1 MNTLRLPAL
10 VFAILLGILMCA
22 AGPFNTAW
30 LGGTPLGGGHFPFA
44 PFFISFFLFIAIATI
59 AVSTKRNPILN
70 GTEQLV
76 TWLFMVIGIGI
87 GYSGLAESFFL
98 NITAPV
104 YYQNAGY
111 TWIETLTPYLPDSW
125 YMNDPSVVKTL
136 YEGFIGGHDMSIL
149 QVVQQIPWAAWTGV
163 LTLWGLFIMMAYL
176 TMLCLVNLF
185 GRQWVEN
192 ERVNFPLLRVPQ
204 FMSEALDAGRMG
216 EFLTNKFLLWG
227 IGIPVFLHMLNG
239 LSYHYPSI
247 PQLPL
252 LVLAGQYFPKYGLFS
267 GFNKLQLYLVPAYIG
282 FAFLA
287 TRQIAFSFWFFYIF
301 GALFMGVLY
310 VLGFNIPQSAM
321 GINFGPNLARPAE
334 ATVIGATFIFFLF
347 ILWLAREHLVNVF
360 KSGLSNTKVYHGE
373 IIPAAW
379 SLWGAVIGIIA
390 MMVWCHWFGMS
401 IGGSV
406 IMPVVFFMI
415 LLVVSR
421 VITQGGLPQFMLT
434 AAPSDGL
441 TGVFGTRVL
450 GTAGIAITAV
460 MQKMMFLDVQESLMP
475 NLVHGN
481 KISERTK
488 SKRRF
493 FIALTIL
500 LGLCV
505 CTAFCSMLILGY
517 KTGLRDLQLEVQTQ
531 SVLSIYE
538 NAGRLIDAPLSGNSW
553 ITSFALIGAIFMGIL
568 VFCFYKFP
576 WWPLH
581 PLGFIAAYSK
591 SMRILWVCFFLGW
604 FCNYLVLHY
613 GGTAFYKKV
622 QMIFVGL
629 IIGDM
634 LMGGVWAIVSLF
646 SGIVYPV
653 FPVLGG

>member
-10 VFAILLGILMCA
+10 VFAIILGLIMCA

-30 LGGTPLGGGHFPFA
+30 LGGTPLGGGHFPLA
-44 PFFISFFLFIAIATI
+44 PFFISFFLFIVCAII
-59 AVSTKRNPILN
+59 ASTTNKKPLLN

-76 TWLFMVIGIGI
+76 VWLFMVIGTGI

-98 NITAPV
+98 NITAPA
-104 YYQNAGY
+104 YYKQGGY
-111 TWIETLTPYLPDSW
+111 AWVKSLAPYLPESW
-125 YMNDPSVVKTL
+125 YMNNPDVVAPL
-136 YEGFIGGHDMSIL
+136 YEGFIGGRDMTIG
-149 QVVQQIPWAAWTGV
+149 QIVARIPWGAWVGV
-163 LTLWGLFIMMAYL
+163 LSLWGLFILMAYL

-185 GRQWVEN
+185 GRQWIEN

-204 FMSEALDAGRMG
+204 FLSEALDSGTMRT
-216 EFLTNKFLLWG
+216 FLTDKFLLWG
-227 IGIPVFLHMLNG
+227 IGIPVFFHLING

-247 PQLPL
+247 PELPL

-267 GFNKLQLYLVPAYIG
+267 GFNKLQMYFVPAYIG

-301 GALFMGVLY
+301 GAFFMGFLY
-310 VLGFNIPQSAM
+310 VIGFDVPQSAM
-321 GINFGPNLARPAE
+321 GINLGPNLARPAE
-334 ATVIGATFIFFLF
+334 ATVIGATAIFFLF
-347 ILWLAREHLVNVF
+347 ILWLAREHLITVF
-360 KSGLSNTKVYHGE
+360 KSGLRNTTVHHGE
-373 IIPAAW
+373 IIPAGW

-390 MMVWCHWFGMS
+390 MMVWCRWFGMS

-406 IMPVVFFMI
+406 VMPVVFFMV
-415 LLVVSR
+415 LLVISR
-421 VITQGGLPQFMLT
+421 IITQGGLPQFMLT
-434 AAPSDGL
+434 AAPSDGVS
-441 TGVFGTRVL
+441 GVL
-450 GTAGIAITAV
+450 GTRFLGAAGIALTTV

-481 KISERTK
+481 KVSEATQ

-493 FIALTIL
+493 FIALTL
-500 LGLCV
+500 LLLLCV

-531 SVLSIYE
+531 SVLSMYE
-538 NAGRLIDAPLSGNSW
+538 NAGRLIDAPLSANPW
-553 ITSFALIGAIFMGIL
+553 ISSFALLGAIIMGIL

-581 PLGFIAAYSK
+581 PLGFLAAYSK
-591 SMRILWVCFFLGW
+591 SMRILWVCFFIGW
-604 FCNYLVLHY
+604 LCNYLVLHY
-613 GGTAFYKKV
+613 GGTSLYRRV
-622 QMIFVGL
+622 QMLFVGL

-634 LMGGVWAIVSLF
+634 LMGGIWAIVSLF
-646 SGIVYPV
+646 SGINYPV
-653 FPVLGG
+653 FPTLGG

>member
-1 MNTLRLPAL
+1 MNPLRLPAL
-10 VFAILLGILMCA
+10 ALAILLGILMCA

-30 LGGTPLGGGHFPFA
+30 LGGTPLGGGHFPLA
-44 PFFISFFLFIAIATI
+44 PFFISFFLFVGTAMLA
-59 AVSTKRNPILN
+59 AVTKNKPLIN
-70 GTEQLV
+70 GTEQLII
-76 TWLFMVIGIGI
+76 WLFMVIGVGI

-98 NITAPV
+98 NITAPA
-104 YYQNAGY
+104 YYATGGY
-111 TWIETLTPYLPDSW
+111 TWVTTLAPYLPDSW
-125 YMNDPSVVKTL
+125 YMNDPAVIKPL
-136 YEGFIGGHDMSIL
+136 YEGVSGGRDMNFL
-149 QVVQQIPWAAWTGV
+149 QIFAVIPWSAWIGI
-163 LTLWGLFIMMAYL
+163 LLLWGFFIMVAYL

-185 GRQWVEN
+185 GRQWIEN

-204 FMSEALDAGRMG
+204 FMSEALDAGKMG
-216 EFLTNKFLLWG
+216 TFLSNKFLLWG
-227 IGIPVFLHMLNG
+227 IGIPVFIHLING

-267 GFNKLQLYLVPAYIG
+267 GFNKLQLYLVPAYVG

-301 GALFMGVLY
+301 GALLMGILY
-310 VLGFNIPQSAM
+310 VMGFNIPQSAM

-334 ATVIGATFIFFLF
+334 ATVIGSTFVFFLF
-347 ILWLAREHLVNVF
+347 ILWLAREHLVSVF
-360 KSGLSNTKVYHGE
+360 KSGLQDTKVHHGE

-379 SLWGAVIGIIA
+379 SMWGAIAGILI
-390 MMVWCHWFGMS
+390 MMIWCYWFGMS
-401 IGGSV
+401 IGGAV
-406 IMPVVFFMI
+406 VMPLVFFMI
-415 LLVVSR
+415 MLVVSR

-434 AAPSDGL
+434 AAPSDGAA
-441 TGVFGTRVL
+441 GVLGTRIL

-460 MQKMMFLDVQESLMP
+460 IQKMMFLDVQESLMP

-481 KISERTK
+481 KISENTQ

-500 LGLCV
+500 LALCV
-505 CTAFCSMLILGY
+505 CTAFCSMLVLGY
-517 KTGLRDLQLEVQTQ
+517 KTGLRDLQLEVETQ

-538 NAGRLIDAPLSGNSW
+538 NAGRLIDAPLSANSW
-553 ITSFALIGAIFMGIL
+553 ISGFALLGAIFMCIL

-581 PLGFIAAYSK
+581 PLGFLAAYSK

-604 FCNYLVLHY
+604 LCNYLVLHY
-613 GGTAFYKKV
+613 GGTSLYRKV
-622 QMIFVGL
+622 QMLFVGL

-653 FPVLGG
+653 FPELGG

>member
-1 MNTLRLPAL
+1 MNPLRLPAL
-10 VFAILLGILMCA
+10 ILAVLSGIFMCA
-22 AGPFNTAW
+22 IGPFNTAW
-30 LGGTPLGGGHFPFA
+30 LGGTPLGSGHFPLA
-44 PFFISFFLFIAIATI
+44 PFFVSFFLFIATAIIAKATNI
-59 AVSTKRNPILN
+59 KPLIN

-76 TWLFMVIGIGI
+76 IWLFMVIGVGI
-87 GYSGLAESFFL
+87 GYSGLAESFFF
-98 NITAPV
+98 NITAPA
-104 YYQNAGY
+104 YYATGGY
-111 TWIETLTPYLPDSW
+111 TWVPTLSPYLPESW
-125 YMNDPSVVKTL
+125 YMNDPSVIKPL
-136 YEGFIGGHDMSIL
+136 YEGLSGARNMNML
-149 QVVQQIPWAAWTGV
+149 QVISNVPWSAWTG
-163 LTLWGLFIMMAYL
+163 LLLLWGFFIMMAYL

-204 FMSEALDAGRMG
+204 FMSEALDAGKMG
-216 EFLTNKFLLWG
+216 EFLSNKFLLWG
-227 IGIPVFLHMLNG
+227 IGIPVFLHLING

-267 GFNKLQLYLVPAYIG
+267 GFNKLQLYIVPAYIG

-301 GALFMGVLY
+301 GALFMGILY

-334 ATVIGATFIFFLF
+334 ATVIGSTFIFFLF

-360 KSGLSNTKVYHGE
+360 KSGLHNTKVHQGE

-379 SLWGAVIGIIA
+379 SLWGAIAGLIG
-390 MMVWCHWFGMS
+390 MMIWCYWFGMS
-401 IGGSV
+401 IFGAV
-406 IMPVVFFMI
+406 IMPLVFFMI

-421 VITQGGLPQFMLT
+421 IITQGGLPQFMLT
-434 AAPSDGL
+434 AAPSDGAA
-441 TGVFGTRVL
+441 GVL
-450 GTAGIAITAV
+450 GTRFLGAAGITLTAV
-460 MQKMMFLDVQESLMP
+460 LQKMMFLDVQESLMP

-481 KISERTK
+481 KISENTK

-500 LGLCV
+500 LALCV

-517 KTGLRDLQLEVQTQ
+517 KTGLRDLKLEVEAQ
-531 SVLSIYE
+531 SVLSVYE
-538 NAGRLIDAPLSGNSW
+538 NAGRLLDAPLTANPW
-553 ITSFALIGAIFMGIL
+553 ITTFAIIGAIFMGIL

-581 PLGFIAAYSK
+581 PLGYLAAYSK
-591 SMRILWVCFFLGW
+591 SMRILWVCFFIGW
-604 FCNYLVLHY
+604 LCNYLVLHY
-613 GGTAFYKKV
+613 GGTSLYRRI
-622 QMIFVGL
+622 QMLFVGL

-634 LMGGVWAIVSLF
+634 LMGGIWAIVSLF

-653 FPVLGG
+653 FPELGG

>member
-1 MNTLRLPAL
+1 MNTLRLPNL
-10 VFAILLGILMCA
+10 VLAIILGMLMCA

-30 LGGTPLGGGHFPFA
+30 LGGTALGGGHFPLA
-44 PFFISFFLFIAIATI
+44 PFFISFFLFIVIATI
-59 AVSTKRNPILN
+59 AMTTKKAPLIN

-76 TWLFMVIGIGI
+76 IWLFMVIGVGI
-87 GYSGLAESFFL
+87 GYSGLAETFFL
-98 NITAPV
+98 NITAPA
-104 YYQNAGY
+104 YYESGGY
-111 TWIETLTPYLPDSW
+111 RWISTLKPYLPQSW
-125 YMNDPSVVKTL
+125 YMNNPEVVKPL
-136 YEGFIGGHDMSIL
+136 YEGFIGGHNMSLWQVVL
-149 QVVQQIPWAAWTGV
+149 QVPWSAWVGV
-163 LTLWGLFIMMAYL
+163 LLLWGLFIMIAYL

-204 FMSEALDAGRMG
+204 FLSEALDAGKMK
-216 EFLTNKFLLWG
+216 EFLTNRYLLWG
-227 IGIPVFLHMLNG
+227 IGIPVFIHLING

-247 PQLPL
+247 PQLPT

-287 TRQIAFSFWFFYIF
+287 TRQIAFSFWVFYIL
-301 GALFMGVLY
+301 GALFMGILY
-310 VLGFNIPQSAM
+310 VMGFNIPQSAM

-334 ATVIGATFIFFLF
+334 ATVIGATFVFFLF
-347 ILWLAREHLVNVF
+347 ILWLARGHLVNVF
-360 KSGLSNTKVYHGE
+360 TTSLRDRTVHQGE
-373 IIPAAW
+373 ILPASW
-379 SLWGAVIGIIA
+379 SLFGALAGIGC
-390 MMVWCHWFGMS
+390 MMVWCFWFGMS

-406 IMPVVFFMI
+406 IIPIVFFMI
-415 LLVVSR
+415 MLVISR

-434 AAPSDGL
+434 AAPSDGV
-441 TGVFGTRVL
+441 TGVFGTRFL
-450 GTAGIAITAV
+450 GAAGVAVTAV
-460 MQKMMFLDVQESLMP
+460 IQKMMFLDVQESLMP

-481 KISERTK
+481 KISESTT

-500 LGLCV
+500 LAVCI
-505 CTAFCSMLILGY
+505 CTAFCSMLILSY
-517 KTGLRDLQLEVQTQ
+517 KTGLRDLQLEVETQ

-538 NAGRLIDAPLSGNSW
+538 NAGRLIDAPLSANPW
-553 ITSFALIGAIFMGIL
+553 ISMFALFGALFMTVL

-604 FCNYLVLHY
+604 LCNYLVLHY
-613 GGTAFYKKV
+613 GGTSLYRRI
-622 QMIFVGL
+622 QMVFVGL

-634 LMGGVWAIVSLF
+634 LMGGVWAIVSLY

-653 FPVLGG
+653 FPELGG

>member
-10 VFAILLGILMCA
+10 VFAIILGLIMCA

-30 LGGTPLGGGHFPFA
+30 LGGTPLGGGHFPLA
-44 PFFISFFLFIAIATI
+44 PFFISFFLFIACAIIA
-59 AVSTKRNPILN
+59 STTNKKPLLN

-76 TWLFMVIGIGI
+76 VWLFMVIGTGI

-98 NITAPV
+98 NITAPA
-104 YYQNAGY
+104 YYKQGGY
-111 TWIETLTPYLPDSW
+111 AWVKSLAPYLPESW
-125 YMNDPSVVKTL
+125 YMNNPDVVAPL
-136 YEGFIGGHDMSIL
+136 YEGFIGGRDMTIG
-149 QVVQQIPWAAWTGV
+149 QVVARIPWGAWVGV
-163 LTLWGLFIMMAYL
+163 LSLWGLFILMAYL

-185 GRQWVEN
+185 GRQWIEN

-204 FMSEALDAGRMG
+204 FLSEALDSGTMRT
-216 EFLTNKFLLWG
+216 FLTDKFLLWG
-227 IGIPVFLHMLNG
+227 IGIPVFFHLING

-247 PQLPL
+247 PELPL

-267 GFNKLQLYLVPAYIG
+267 GFNKLQMYFVPAYIG

-301 GALFMGVLY
+301 GAFFMGFLY
-310 VLGFNIPQSAM
+310 VIGFDVPQSAM

-334 ATVIGATFIFFLF
+334 ATVIGATAIFFLF
-347 ILWLAREHLVNVF
+347 ILWLAREHLITVF
-360 KSGLSNTKVYHGE
+360 KSGLRNTTVHHGE
-373 IIPAAW
+373 IIPAGW

-390 MMVWCHWFGMS
+390 MMVWCRWFGMS

-406 IMPVVFFMI
+406 VMPVVFFMV
-415 LLVVSR
+415 LLVISR
-421 VITQGGLPQFMLT
+421 IITQGGLPQFMLT
-434 AAPSDGL
+434 AAPSDGVS
-441 TGVFGTRVL
+441 GVL
-450 GTAGIAITAV
+450 GTRFLGAAGIALTTV

-481 KISERTK
+481 KVSEATQ

-493 FIALTIL
+493 FIALTL
-500 LGLCV
+500 LLLLCV

-531 SVLSIYE
+531 SVLSMYE
-538 NAGRLIDAPLSGNSW
+538 NAGRLIDAPLSANPWVS
-553 ITSFALIGAIFMGIL
+553 SFALLGAILMGIL

-581 PLGFIAAYSK
+581 PLGFLAAYSK
-591 SMRILWVCFFLGW
+591 SMRILWVCFFIGW
-604 FCNYLVLHY
+604 LCNYLVLHY
-613 GGTAFYKKV
+613 GGTSLYRRV
-622 QMIFVGL
+622 QMLFVGL

-634 LMGGVWAIVSLF
+634 LMGGIWAIVSLF
-646 SGIVYPV
+646 SGINYPV
-653 FPVLGG
+653 FPTLGG